1 LLLLLLHGGLS
12 HHVVMMSNGAWNVRR
27 LLLLLFLGLVGLRC
41 RGCWG
46 NVLGCQA
53 GVGQT
58 PCQDGM
64 WKGRCLALNDH
75 HCRVLLQLR
84 WGDDGSRSRLLLLLC
99 LLWDLRVLQEAEL
112 LLLLSCRRLL
122 CLFLVVVVL
131 HHWLPVLLRRSSVL
145 M

>member
-1 LLLLLLHGGLS
+1 LLLLHGGLS
-12 HHVVMMSNGAWNVRR
+12 HHVVVMSNGAWNVRR

-84 WGDDGSRSRLLLLLC
+84 WGDDGSRSRLLLLLLC

>member
-1 LLLLLLHGGLS
+1 M
-12 HHVVMMSNGAWNVRR
+12 VMMSNSAWNVRWLLL

-84 WGDDGSRSRLLLLLC
+84 WGDDGSRSRLLLLLLC

-122 CLFLVVVVL
+122 KLQINRTRLHPKSIRRLLPASHVL
-131 HHWLPVLLRRSSVL
+131 NILMGSSL
-145 M
+145 